1 MIDLTA
7 PFWIFGALDS
17 QSYPA
22 RGAEL
27 LTRVLLV
34 RWSTGGLADQTGLP
48 QLDPSCLAA
57 DSKTGPLESGCDG
70 EDPRNAGPL
79 PVPGSWRHN
88 GFRKPAENRSRN
100 RRGLPCGGLARAS
113 WPV

>member
-70 EDPRNAGPL
+70 EDPR
-79 PVPGSWRHN
+79 
-88 GFRKPAENRSRN
+88 K
-100 RRGLPCGGLARAS
+100 RRAVTGTWFMAP
-113 WPV
+113 